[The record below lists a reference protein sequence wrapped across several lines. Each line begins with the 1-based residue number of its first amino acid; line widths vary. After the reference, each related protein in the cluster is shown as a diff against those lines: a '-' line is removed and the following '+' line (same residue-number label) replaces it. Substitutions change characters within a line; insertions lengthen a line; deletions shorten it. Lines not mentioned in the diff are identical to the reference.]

1 MGRVSKKQTTENK
14 MKKQVIALLAICASA
29 VIAADVVEQKT
40 TTTTTTSSGT
50 LSEYTPG
57 TTFIVKEKS
66 GPVTYRYGKTVK
78 YVTKSGKDL
87 SDEDVKVRV
96 KVGSP
101 VRVQYDMDG
110 DVRIVNRVEIDD

>member
-1 MGRVSKKQTTENK
+1 
-14 MKKQVIALLAICASA
+14 MKKQIIALLAICASA
-29 VIAADVVEQKT
+29 VIAADTVEKT

-50 LSEYTPG
+50 LHEYTPG
-57 TTFIVKEKS
+57 TTFVVKEKA